1 MNKIHIYAPMALL
14 LVSCGQQ
21 SENDPVSVDAAISQ
35 QDDAICEKAPPTAT
49 NADECVHRES
59 YLLASA
65 EGEIR
70 DIAVAVVERC
80 NAEIMLRATN
90 DKPPSAKDN
99 MNEWMSAIQKH
110 YTEKAVMRVAESR
123 AGKCDKPE

>member
-1 MNKIHIYAPMALL
+1 MNKAILYVSLALL
-14 LVSCGQQ
+14 IVGCGRQ
-21 SENDPVSVDAAISQ
+21 SENDAVEVAVSL
-35 QDDAICEKAPPTAT
+35 QDDVICKKAPASAT
-49 NADECVHRES
+49 NVGECLHRES

-90 DKPPSAKDN
+90 DMPPSAKNNLD
-99 MNEWMSAIQKH
+99 EWMNAILKH
-110 YTEKAVMRVAESR
+110 YTDEAIMRVTEAR